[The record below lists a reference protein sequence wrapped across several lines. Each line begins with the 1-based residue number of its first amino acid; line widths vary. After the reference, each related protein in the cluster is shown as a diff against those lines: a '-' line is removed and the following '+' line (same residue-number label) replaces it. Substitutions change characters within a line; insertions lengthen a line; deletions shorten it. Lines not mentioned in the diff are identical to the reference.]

1 MIHRSCLMRL
11 HKAARAAIAEP
22 PLQRPSMLMPR
33 LLALRCAMSATAFV
47 GTALSAQPATGT
59 GTVKGTVLSALGL
72 PIVGAQV
79 RVVVPN
85 GGTSAAVESDGNGA
99 FAASRVPL
107 GTVWLVAK
115 RIGYRPDSVRVAIS
129 DGQPALATV
138 RLERIAVEL
147 ATVKVLGRRD
157 ITGHLAGFYSRMGY
171 GSGRFFTA
179 AEIHRRNTARL
190 SDVFRMIPGL
200 RIETRGFQN
209 VVRMRGSRC
218 APLVWLD
225 GQPLYA
231 GEVDLDAFDAR
242 SFDGVEVYSGAAS
255 VPVEFQGNQRM
266 SSACGTIILWSK
278 RGELREKKRKKD
290 EPTPTERITAL
301 LEGGSAFVVTD
312 VDLAAS
318 PDSFNLVRPI
328 YPDSLFEAQT
338 PGRVLAEFIVSPSGE
353 AVMETFSAV
362 TTTHR
367 LFVEP
372 VRRAVR
378 DQRFTPAL
386 KRGKP
391 VQQVMQLPF
400 EFVPDST
407 ARRRK

>member
-1 MIHRSCLMRL
+1 
-11 HKAARAAIAEP
+11 
-22 PLQRPSMLMPR
+22 
-33 LLALRCAMSATAFV
+33 
-47 GTALSAQPATGT
+47 
-59 GTVKGTVLSALGL
+59 
-72 PIVGAQV
+72 
-79 RVVVPN
+79 
-85 GGTSAAVESDGNGA
+85 
-99 FAASRVPL
+99 
-107 GTVWLVAK
+107 
-115 RIGYRPDSVRVAIS
+115 
-129 DGQPALATV
+129 
-138 RLERIAVEL
+138 
-147 ATVKVLGRRD
+147 
-157 ITGHLAGFYSRMGY
+157 
-171 GSGRFFTA
+171 
-179 AEIHRRNTARL
+179 
-190 SDVFRMIPGL
+190 
-200 RIETRGFQN
+200 
-209 VVRMRGSRC
+209 
-218 APLVWLD
+218 
-225 GQPLYA
+225 
-231 GEVDLDAFDAR
+231 
-242 SFDGVEVYSGAAS
+242 
-255 VPVEFQGNQRM
+255 M